1 MWTTFLCV
9 LLVTYLPGLVIF
21 RLPFARRELRAGLT
35 AEERVFWYVVLSL
48 ALTSVVG
55 LALAA
60 AGWYRFDRL
69 LWLNA
74 SVCGLGA
81 ALSGQKLR
89 LPTNAPRPTRCTL
102 IPLALVGC
110 AALVFAHVPPA
121 EHIIGGRDPGIYMN
135 EGIQIAQRGALVIED
150 PVVASV
156 PSEFRA
162 LFFQDLDAPTYFAP
176 RFMAFFIIDPDRG
189 LVVGQFPHLYPLWVA
204 VSYGLNGLSGARQAV
219 VLLAILGIVAVYFCG
234 AWVLGRFA
242 AGVGALL
249 LILNV
254 AEVWFS
260 RYPNAEILVQVLAF
274 SAILAFSRSTVDG
287 DRFFAP
293 LAATL
298 LALSLFAHFSAV
310 LVVGALG
317 VAVLLGTVAE
327 RRPQGAFVGPL
338 LLGLALATWYFGT
351 VLEEYLVRPMG
362 ILQRA
367 GPIHVAAF
375 SLGLL
380 GLGGILWGAAFTG
393 LRAQIRKWLPMVL
406 LTAVSGFAVYGY
418 FFRTPMGRL
427 APHDAYALREF
438 AQVYLSPLGLLMS
451 LVGLGLLMRRS
462 SWRGLAFVSTVI
474 VFSSFIFYKI
484 RIIPEHLWLAR
495 RFLPVILP
503 AGCLLI
509 GAVVSAPLTMPF
521 PPALDRQPVR
531 AGFLALGLV
540 LFATVAMHFVSATG
554 PFFSH
559 VEYAGIIP
567 RVEGLA
573 ARFEDG
579 DLVLVEARDASDL
592 HTLATPLAY
601 IYARRVLVFNRAS
614 PDKTALSEFL
624 GWARDQHRKVFF
636 LGGNRSQL
644 LSRSVEAVPISRERF
659 WIPEYARSYPAF
671 PNEVRLKEFNF
682 GVYELVPRVTTSR
695 SFDLDVGDMDDLY
708 VQQFH
713 DKETQAGRTVTFRW
727 STGRSAVL
735 IPTVSSQVRTLTVWL
750 NDGARPPAAARP
762 DIDVYINDTL
772 LGTATPNS
780 SFQPYQFEIPAAVA
794 SDIEGTEEPAV
805 FRLEGPTWS
814 PRVLLGADDTR
825 ELGVMV
831 DRVTLE

>member
-1 MWTTFLCV
+1 MWTQFLFL
-9 LLVTYLPGLVIF
+9 LLVAYLPGLVIF
-21 RLPFARRELRAGLT
+21 RLPFARRELRAGLP
-35 AEERVFWYVVLSL
+35 AEERVFWYVILSL

-60 AGWYRFDRL
+60 AGWYRLDRL
-69 LWLNA
+69 LWLTA
-74 SVCGLGA
+74 AGCGLGA

-89 LPTNAPRPTRCTL
+89 LPTNAPRPTRYTL
-102 IPLALVGC
+102 IPLALMGC

-121 EHIIGGRDPGIYMN
+121 EYILGGRDPGIYMN
-135 EGIQIAQRGALVIED
+135 EGIQIAQRGTLVIED
-150 PVVASV
+150 PLVASV
-156 PSEFRA
+156 PSEFRS
-162 LFFQDLDAPTYFAP
+162 LFFRDLDAPTYFAA
-176 RFMAFFIIDPDRG
+176 RFMAFFVIDPDKG

-204 VSYGLNGLSGARQAV
+204 VGYGVNGLSGARQV
-219 VLLAILGIVAVYFCG
+219 VVVLAILGIVAVYFCG

-242 AGVGALL
+242 AAVGALL

-260 RYPNAEILVQVLAF
+260 RYPNAEILVQVLVF

-293 LAATL
+293 VAATL
-298 LALSLFAHFSAV
+298 LALSPFAHFSAV

-317 VAVLLGTVAE
+317 IAVLLGIVAE
-327 RRPQGAFVGPL
+327 RRPQAAFVGPL
-338 LLGLALATWYFGT
+338 LFGLALATWYFGT
-351 VLEEYLVRPMG
+351 VLEEYLVRPFG

-367 GPIHVAAF
+367 GPAHVAVF

-380 GLGGILWGAAFTG
+380 CLGGILWGAVTG
-393 LRAQIRKWLPMVL
+393 LRTQIRQRLPGVL
-406 LTAVSGFAVYGY
+406 LTAVGGLAVYGY
-418 FFRTPMGRL
+418 FFRTPITGL
-427 APHDAYALREF
+427 APPDAYALREF

-451 LVGLGLLMRRS
+451 LVGLGLLIRRS
-462 SWRGLAFVSTVI
+462 FWRGLALISTVV
-474 VFSSFIFYKI
+474 VFSCFIFYKI
-484 RIIPEHLWLAR
+484 RIFPEHFWLAR

-509 GAVVSAPLTMPF
+509 GAAVSSPLSMQL
-521 PPALDRQPVR
+521 PPAINRRPVR
-531 AGFLALGLV
+531 VGCLALGLV
-540 LFATVAMHFVSATG
+540 LFVAVAMQFVSATG
-554 PFFSH
+554 PLFSH

-567 RVEGLA
+567 QVERLA
-573 ARFEDG
+573 ARFEDD
-579 DLVLVEARDASDL
+579 DLVLVEARGASDL

-601 IYARRVLVFNRAS
+601 IYARRLLVFSGAS

-624 GWARDQHRKVFF
+624 RWARGQHRKVFF
-636 LGGNRSQL
+636 LGGKRSQL
-644 LSRSVEAVPISRERF
+644 LSRSVEAVPVTLERF
-659 WIPEYARSYPAF
+659 WIPEYAQSYPAP

-682 GVYELVPRVTTSR
+682 GVYELIPRVTTSR

-727 STGRSAVL
+727 STGLSAVL

-750 NDGARPPAAARP
+750 NAGGRPPTAERP
-762 DIDVYINDTL
+762 DIDVYVNDTF
-772 LGTATPNS
+772 LGTTTPTT
-780 SFQPYQFEIPAAVA
+780 SFQPYQFEIPAGVA
-794 SDIEGTEEPAV
+794 SDIEDTEEPAV
-805 FRLEGPTWS
+805 LRLEGPTWS
-814 PRVLLGADDTR
+814 PRVLLGSDDPR